1 MAPGMNNSAACREA
15 GINRRTGT
23 RWRYGRSITTSTGQ
37 QKTYP
42 PITPPAQPVSARYL
56 GEDERVIIADQLR
69 AGRSLRAIAARLNR
83 APSTISREINRNSD
97 TTTGDYH
104 PFAAQQRSTR
114 RRPRPKPAKLLTNA
128 ELRDLV
134 QDRLN
139 QRWSPEQICKM
150 LRLEHSDRPEMR
162 LTHETIYQ
170 ALYRPDRGGLSRA
183 RAAVAYRRTYRKR
196 RRSPEQRI
204 PRFTGPMA
212 MVHDRPATADDRTVP
227 GHWEGDL
234 IMGSHNRSAIGTL
247 VERTTRYVV
256 LIHLPQARRPDHFR
270 DALITAFA
278 ALPTALRQ
286 SLTWDQGIEMG
297 RHGEFTTATDIPVY
311 FSDAASPWQRGS
323 NENTNGL
330 LRQHFPK
337 GTDLSIHTSEQL
349 SAVAAELNNRPRK
362 VLGWQSPAQRF
373 AKLLCSAR

>member
-1 MAPGMNNSAACREA
+1 
-15 GINRRTGT
+15 
-23 RWRYGRSITTSTGQ
+23 
-37 QKTYP
+37 
-42 PITPPAQPVSARYL
+42 
-56 GEDERVIIADQLR
+56 
-69 AGRSLRAIAARLNR
+69 
-83 APSTISREINRNSD
+83 
-97 TTTGDYH
+97 
-104 PFAAQQRSTR
+104 
-114 RRPRPKPAKLLTNA
+114 
-128 ELRDLV
+128 
-134 QDRLN
+134 
-139 QRWSPEQICKM
+139 
-150 LRLEHSDRPEMR
+150 
-162 LTHETIYQ
+162 
-170 ALYRPDRGGLSRA
+170 
-183 RAAVAYRRTYRKR
+183 
-196 RRSPEQRI
+196 
-204 PRFTGPMA
+204 MA